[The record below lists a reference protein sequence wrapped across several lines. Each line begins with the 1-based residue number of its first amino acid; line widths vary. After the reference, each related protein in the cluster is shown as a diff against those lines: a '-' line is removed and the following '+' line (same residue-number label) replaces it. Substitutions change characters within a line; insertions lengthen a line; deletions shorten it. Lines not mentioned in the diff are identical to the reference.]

1 MRGYK
6 KEKKGGS
13 LIHVIDDNQLL
24 RETITTIILT
34 TQLDCLS
41 FESGQCY
48 LDYMESGEYRSPKV
62 VLSDVRM
69 QGINGYELTLKIR
82 ESHPDQKIILMSG
95 ESTAEFKISAEIEL
109 CSYIF
114 KPFQIEK
121 LIAVLNN
128 LAGCVV
134 PSQGSVSSYPER
146 CVYDK
151 HQNCPF
157 HCKT

>member
-1 MRGYK
+1 
-6 KEKKGGS
+6 

-24 RETITTIILT
+24 RETIATIILT
-34 TQLDCLS
+34 TQFDCLS
-41 FESGQCY
+41 FKGGECY
-48 LDYMESGEYRSPKV
+48 LDYMDSGEYRNPKV

-82 ESHPDQKIILMSG
+82 ENHPFQKIILMSG
-95 ESTAEFKISAEIEL
+95 ESTAEFKISAEVEL

-114 KPFQIEK
+114 KPFQPEK
-121 LIAVLNN
+121 LIELLNN
-128 LAGCVV
+128 LADCAV
-134 PSQGSVSSYPER
+134 PFQGSVSSDPEK

-157 HCKT
+157 YCKK